1 MQALAF
7 PFDLHVLSTPPAFVL
22 SQDQTLHKKGREKP
36 KPRQKRQTTTNNTT
50 NAASP
55 ELAIQKLHKENK
67 LQPTPNPTGHKKGDW
82 PSQKKII
89 NTPKQLKMFTMTPL
103 EKAPSGIHQP
113 QHTYNAS
120 RPTMITINQHKKVHW
135 HTIEFSHI
143 ITTQPYGPPNDE
155 TQYCE

>member
-1 MQALAF
+1 
-7 PFDLHVLSTPPAFVL
+7 
-22 SQDQTLHKKGREKP
+22 
-36 KPRQKRQTTTNNTT
+36 
-50 NAASP
+50 
-55 ELAIQKLHKENK
+55 KENK

-103 EKAPSGIHQP
+103 EKSAIRHTPTTTHIQCITANNDYNQP
-113 QHTYNAS
+113 TQ
-120 RPTMITINQHKKVHW
+120 KVHW